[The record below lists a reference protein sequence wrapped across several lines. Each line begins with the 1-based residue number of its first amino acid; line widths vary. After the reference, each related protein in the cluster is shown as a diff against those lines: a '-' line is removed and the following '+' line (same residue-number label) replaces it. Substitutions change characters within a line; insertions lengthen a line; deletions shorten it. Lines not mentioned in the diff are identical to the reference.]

1 MYKNFNLTEEER
13 KQIMEMHESQGYK
26 APINEIFGATWL
38 TKIKIDSPKGL
49 TDEEKHNMTDKFQR
63 QFNGLVA
70 VEFEP
75 GEWFNQNGK
84 IEDIGEYENYV
95 NTEVY
100 GDARE
105 RFPNHAEFEANVK
118 KHHRNTEPDSP
129 HEYQYSSFDDYKTR
143 GLTDLTPTERK
154 EKDDAF
160 NKMKETGFSFGVHE
174 AKQKLKESFNRF
186 AINEYFFGDK
196 DVDLIRGNPDF
207 KPKTGKPVGDYL
219 TKRAA
224 AKQFQQ
230 DFQRDFPDPSIEP
243 VPLYKKDKP
252 FRSNDSEMEA
262 DIRRDIKAGD
272 RDNVSKKGYGKPDPG
287 NPMGTSV
294 QDVKSSFTKKKE
306 LETLEKKI
314 TALRLFKDQF
324 GLDEH
329 MTELYNNL
337 LIKYREDSRDFFRG
351 GVE

>member
-49 TDEEKHNMTDKFQR
+49 TDEEKHNMADKFQR
-63 QFNGLVA
+63 QFNGLIA

-207 KPKTGKPVGDYL
+207 KLKTGRPVGDYL

-230 DFQRDFPDPSIEP
+230 DFQKEFPDPGKE
-243 VPLYKKDKP
+243 YKPYWEKDRP
-252 FRSNDSEMEA
+252 NSS
-262 DIRRDIKAGD
+262 G
-272 RDNVSKKGYGKPDPG
+272 DNVDDLTPPIRYNKPKQPDSADPG

-294 QDVKSSFTKKKE
+294 QDVKSSFAKKQE
-306 LETLEKKI
+306 LDTLEKKI

-324 GLDEH
+324 GLDDH

-351 GVE
+351 GVK